1 MTYNNNKV
9 SVDIDGLVNWIES
22 RPELKDLR
30 MQAEEVQAVY
40 NQSEKQRKERIK
52 PVRDKSILQTKMHF
66 YSKLLQTI
74 WVPPKNLRGKS
85 YSTASVDST
94 LGTTSKMLSISSL
107 WDFFCTLPLF
117 TFGLAPLAVVSL
129 PAAVI
134 LSYLILWASNVAGE
148 KSTDRHDK
156 IQSKSATFS
165 LVAFLLLSLTK
176 TAFSGVGIDLV
187 LGSSGI
193 QAKYADTLAAQQL
206 EKREKDF
213 KENILPESE
222 ALKTSKDD
230 CSRLEEEIQAA
241 NANRGSRQGELAYQS
256 AYVRAYGTLKEQS
269 ARQGNSPSQIIK
281 KYGSIGQVRGSCAQK
296 DLWTALHTDKINS
309 AKDEL
314 ASKRKALNSM
324 PALAFLQEN
333 ENATFQEHFKLT
345 KSDSIEWQNG
355 TTAVAQ
361 ATIQYM
367 NKLTSGEFAQI
378 GFSLFFFIISL
389 ILSITATLLLYQVS
403 TTPELKASFDDDVLD
418 QLNDRL
424 QRYTKALENQIN
436 EEN

>member
-1 MTYNNNKV
+1 MADNNKV
-9 SVDIDGLVNWIES
+9 SVDLDGLVNWIES

-30 MQAEEVQAVY
+30 IQAEEVQAVY
-40 NQSEKQRKERIK
+40 NQSESQKKERIK
-52 PVRDKSILQTKMHF
+52 PVRDKNILETKTQF

-74 WVPPKNLRGKS
+74 WVPPKNLRGKA

-117 TFGLAPLAVVSL
+117 TFGLAPLAIVSL

-193 QAKYADTLAAQQL
+193 QAKYADTLAAEQL

-213 KENILPESE
+213 KENVLPESE
-222 ALKTSKDD
+222 ALKTSKVD
-230 CSRLEEEIQAA
+230 CSRHEEEIKAK
-241 NANRGSRQGELAYQS
+241 NSNRGSRQGELAYQS

-281 KYGSIGQVRGSCAQK
+281 KYGSIGQVRGSCAQR
-296 DLWTALHTDKINS
+296 DLRTALHTYKINS

-324 PALAFLQEN
+324 PALNFLREN
-333 ENATFQEHFKLT
+333 ENATFQEHFKVT
-345 KSDSIEWQNG
+345 GSNNIEWQNG